1 MSTTTSK
8 DGTSIAYERFGHG
21 PTIIL
26 VDGATAYRAINPVGA
41 QLAELLGSDFT
52 VVTYD
57 RRGRGESGDT
67 PPYAVEREVEDLAAL
82 IAELGGSAYV
92 VGHSSG
98 AVLALEAA
106 KQGLPIDKVV
116 MYEPPF
122 VIDDSRPVVP
132 ETYVADLDDMVAAG
146 RRGDAVEYFMT
157 KAVGLPPE
165 FLGPMRQ
172 DPSFAALEA
181 VAHTIAYDGRIMGDT
196 LFGDPSSVQR
206 WSDVKVP
213 TVVVDGGASDTWI
226 HFGADTLA
234 HALPNAERR
243 TLEGQTHSVAP
254 DALAPVLREVLAS

>member
-8 DGTSIAYERFGHG
+8 DGTSISYERFGQG

-41 QLAELLGSDFT
+41 QVAELLAADFT

-82 IAELGGSAYV
+82 IAELGESAYV
-92 VGHSSG
+92 VGGSSG

-106 KQGLPIDKVV
+106 KQGLPIDKLV

-132 ETYVADLDDMVAAG
+132 ETYVADLDSLVAAG

-157 KAVGLPPE
+157 KAVGLPAE
-165 FLGPMRQ
+165 FMGPMREN
-172 DPSFAALEA
+172 PGFAAVEA

-206 WSDVKVP
+206 WSDVTVP
-213 TVVVDGGASDTWI
+213 TFVVDGGASDQWMHTA
-226 HFGADTLA
+226 ADTLA
-234 HALPNAERR
+234 EALPNAERR
-243 TLEGQTHSVAP
+243 TLEGQTHAVAP
-254 DALAPVLREVLAS
+254 EVLAPLLREAFAS